1 MAYKR
6 YVHKKG
12 KRHGPYY
19 YKNVRDE
26 SGKVR
31 SIYLGKVSARG
42 KRPLEVIIVFLIVL
56 LIIISALFFVQNRNI
71 VLSRIAVEEAQV
83 PFEVDQI
90 LIKVLVKANEYVEK
104 ELRVMNVGEE
114 EKKNIS

>member
-19 YKNVRDE
+19 YKNVR
-26 SGKVR
+26 SGDGRVR
-31 SIYLGKVSARG
+31 SIYLGKVTSRS
-42 KRPLEVIIVFLIVL
+42 KKPLEVTIVFLALL
-56 LIIISALFFVQNRNI
+56 LIIISVLFFIQNRNL
-71 VLSRIAVEEAQV
+71 VLSQIVAEEAAV

-90 LIKVLVKANEYVEK
+90 LIKVLVKANEFIEK
-104 ELRVMNVGEE
+104 EIRVMNV
-114 EKKNIS
+114 